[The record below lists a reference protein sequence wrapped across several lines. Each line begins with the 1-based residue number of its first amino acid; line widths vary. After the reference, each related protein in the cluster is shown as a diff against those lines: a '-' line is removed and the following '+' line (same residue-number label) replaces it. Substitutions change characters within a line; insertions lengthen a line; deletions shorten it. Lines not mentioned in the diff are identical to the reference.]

1 MFLSETSWIRF
12 GRYFGIFKV
21 FMSDDSIWKFLWIGT
36 RLKIS
41 KCQKSFFSHFF
52 VTDAQ
57 KGPSFWMFYL
67 LNLHFPIF
75 YWDPRNWSSFWTLS
89 WDVSTTENR
98 QTCSVFRMFNLGK
111 QRVPPLRFAQN
122 LTLWGLDDKNVI
134 FLNLPLT
141 YAFLF
146 LMKSE
151 PKVCLTR
158 LRRIQSILSINT
170 GTQFLTAF
178 VWTSVTHDTAPE
190 SWARE
195 LRLGDTAELSET

>member
-98 QTCSVFRMFNLGK
+98 QTCSVFRISNLGK

-151 PKVCLTR
+151 PKSLSDATQEDSESLEYQYWDTISDRLCLD
-158 LRRIQSILSINT
+158 LCNSWYCPWILS
-170 GTQFLTAF
+170 
-178 VWTSVTHDTAPE
+178 
-190 SWARE
+190 
-195 LRLGDTAELSET
+195 